1 MGDTH
6 QERWLDHLPFV
17 LLGRRVAFQPDLGAS
32 ASELTFGKNVMVPGQ
47 LLSDPEKTEDKLEDL
62 LQQVRLA
69 TNNKAMQTSRHNPPE
84 KPLSDI
90 PDGVTHAYTRQHQT
104 TRLQPNFEGPFRIDG
119 RVSKSVL
126 RLEVGCY
133 KDGTKCYELRHLND
147 LKLSHPKS
155 LAAPAERPRLGRP
168 PNSKPFTLSGGQLS
182 TEASG
187 LDGSKNPS
195 PLPSPFPVP
204 KPTLLPVSH
213 TNNQTVSTGRVSPPN
228 AKSWSN
234 NHET

>member
-32 ASELTFGKNVMVPGQ
+32 ASELMLGKNVMVPGQ
-47 LLSDPEKTEDKLEDL
+47 LLPEKTEDKLEDF
-62 LQQVRLA
+62 LQQVMLA

-104 TRLQPNFEGPFRIDG
+104 TGLQPNFEGPFRIDG

-147 LKLSHPKS
+147 LKMSHPKS

-168 PNSKPFTLSGGQLS
+168 PNSKPSTLSGGQLS
-182 TEASG
+182 TG
-187 LDGSKNPS
+187 IWPRR
-195 PLPSPFPVP
+195 
-204 KPTLLPVSH
+204 
-213 TNNQTVSTGRVSPPN
+213 Q
-228 AKSWSN
+228 
-234 NHET
+234 